1 MNPHNQ
7 HFDNAHTHTR
17 RNVQINLIDN
27 EKQIVGQDNLK
38 TLLPIRLHFL
48 EIG

>member
-17 RNVQINLIDN
+17 QNVQINPIDN
-27 EKQIVGQDNLK
+27 EISV
-38 TLLPIRLHFL
+38 F
-48 EIG
+48 